1 VLDLTIACRPA
12 RRPAPSDI
20 VGLSLHREDIGVSSP
35 TAKLPDEDPS
45 HPAGLS
51 PGGPR
56 TPFEARL
63 RDLLDQVANGV
74 VSADEAA
81 ATLRDLPFADLGF
94 AKVDH
99 HRELRQGACE
109 IVLAAGKSADQV
121 EGIVRQLIDGNVGP
135 VLVTRADADQIDRVR
150 RVASRARLATTT
162 PTVSGAV
169 AVLRNVPEPVGR
181 ALIVTAGT
189 ADIPVADEARLT
201 ATLLGAGAEMVTDAG
216 VAGLHR
222 IASVRDRLDE
232 ADVVVVV
239 AGMEGALASV
249 VGGLVSCP
257 VIACPTSVGYG
268 ASFGGLA
275 ALLAMLSSCTPG
287 VVCVDIDDGVGA
299 GYTAALIARRAH
311 GSGRPRA
318 DEALDRPHPAE
329 A

>member
-1 VLDLTIACRPA
+1 VASPSA
-12 RRPAPSDI
+12 R
-20 VGLSLHREDIGVSSP
+20 H
-35 TAKLPDEDPS
+35 PDGDPS
-45 HPAGLS
+45 QPAES
-51 PGGPR
+51 DPGGPK

-63 RDLLDQVANGV
+63 RDLLERVAMGA
-74 VSADEAA
+74 VSAEQAA
-81 ATLRDLPFADLGF
+81 GTLRDLPFADLGY

-109 IVLAAGKSADQV
+109 IVLAAGKTVDHV
-121 EGIVRQLIDGNVGP
+121 EGIVRQLIDGNEGP
-135 VLVTRADADQIDRVR
+135 ILVTRADPEQAKRVHQ
-150 RVASRARLATTT
+150 VASRAGLPVTG
-162 PTVSGAV
+162 PTASGAI
-169 AVLRNVPEPVGR
+169 AVLRNVPQPVGR

-189 ADIPVADEARLT
+189 ADIPVAEEAHLT
-201 ATLLGAGAEMVTDAG
+201 ATLMGAGAEVVTDVG

-249 VGGLVSCP
+249 VGGLSSCP

-275 ALLAMLSSCTPG
+275 AMLAMLSSCTPG

-299 GYTAALIARRAH
+299 GYSAALIARQAH
-311 GSGRPRA
+311 GAGRRSAAAGDRA
-318 DEALDRPHPAE
+318 RQSRS
-329 A
+329 

>member
-1 VLDLTIACRPA
+1 V
-12 RRPAPSDI
+12 
-20 VGLSLHREDIGVSSP
+20 VSSI
-35 TAKLPDEDPS
+35 ARLFGRDRSE
-45 HPAGLS
+45 ARQE
-51 PGGPR
+51 GPR

-63 RDLLDQVANGV
+63 RDLLDRVAQGS
-74 VSADEAA
+74 VSAAEAA
-81 ATLRDLPFADLGF
+81 SALRDLPFADIGF

-99 HRELRQGACE
+99 HRELRQGTCE
-109 IVLAAGKSADQV
+109 IVLAQGKDADQV
-121 EGIVRQLIDGNVGP
+121 EAILGRLIEGNDGP
-135 VLVTRADADQIDRVR
+135 LLVTRANPEQIERVR
-150 RVASRARLATTT
+150 DLARRRGLPVTD
-162 PTVSGAV
+162 PTASGAIAILR
-169 AVLRNVPEPVGR
+169 AVPAPVGR

-189 ADIPVADEARLT
+189 ADIPVAEEAHLT
-201 ATLLGAGAEMVTDAG
+201 ATLMGAGAEVITDVG

-222 IASVRDRLDE
+222 IAAVRGRLDE

-299 GYTAALIARRAH
+299 GYAAALIARRSPGAG
-311 GSGRPRA
+311 GSSASPRS
-318 DEALDRPHPAE
+318 
-329 A
+329 